1 MHNSWIKHVMIF
13 INSME
18 FTLSRFQCVENMI
31 VIIVKYLIF
40 LNNLKNISKNDYFV
54 LILIII

>member
-13 INSME
+13 NSME

-40 LNNLKNISKNDYFV
+40 LNNLKNISKIDYFV